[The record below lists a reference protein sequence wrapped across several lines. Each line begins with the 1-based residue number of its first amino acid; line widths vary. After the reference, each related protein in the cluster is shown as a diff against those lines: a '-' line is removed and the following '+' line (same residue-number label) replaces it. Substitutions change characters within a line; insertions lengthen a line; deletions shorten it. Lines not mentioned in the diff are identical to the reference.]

1 MSGSGAFGSLR
12 VLLVDDREESRY
24 LFGTWLRRSGF
35 EVHEAHDGATAIEL
49 LQANHFDIAV
59 LDVNLP
65 DMSGFEISESI
76 RATAASSAMGVIHVS
91 ATAVAPSDRS
101 EGLLRG
107 ADAFLIEPIEPSD
120 LLATITALIR
130 RSGIRQRLDLTARRL
145 RILNRVTADVHA
157 ASNDSQLFAAVVHGV
172 AELGE
177 TGAMV
182 VRRDRNQSIQ
192 SKGDGTV
199 SRNVDPAASEQLF
212 APAVAGASTVYDG
225 SGALGPTPLVGVP
238 FVDETGEPF
247 GALLIPEDVD
257 GAQAE
262 VVPMLAQLA
271 VSLTL
276 ARANISA
283 LDIEHR
289 MALVLQQSLLPQQPP
304 RIPGLTVEFRYFASS
319 LHAEVGGDFY
329 EAIEID
335 PGQLLFA
342 IGDVVGHSLI
352 AATVMGEIRHAL
364 RAFALEGFAPN
375 EIIDRLDRL
384 IRRLHPNMFTSMV
397 CGLIDTTTDHVAL
410 CNAGHLPPLLVE
422 SAGAVQFIRDHGPL
436 LGLDA
441 RDHGLVTFEFPA
453 GSRLV
458 LVTDGL
464 VERRGESLDAGLQRL
479 AAHATE
485 HRAATATVAIDE
497 IIAAIGPAG
506 TPEDDVALM
515 IIDRWSAVGGAR

>member
-12 VLLVDDREESRY
+12 VLLVDDREETRY

-35 EVHEAHDGATAIEL
+35 EVHEANDGATAMEL
-49 LQANHFDIAV
+49 LQAHHFDIAV

-65 DMSGFEISESI
+65 DMSGFDISELI
-76 RATAASSAMGVIHVS
+76 RATPANSAMGVIHVS

-107 ADAFLIEPIEPSD
+107 ADAFLVEPIEPSD

-157 ASNDSQLFAAVVHGV
+157 ASNDSQLFSAVVHGV
-172 AELGE
+172 AQLAE
-177 TGAMV
+177 TGSMV

-199 SRNVDPAASEQLF
+199 SRNVDPAVIEQLL
-212 APAVAGASTVYDG
+212 APAVAGASTLYDS
-225 SGALGPTPLVGVP
+225 SGALGQNPLVGVP

-262 VVPMLAQLA
+262 IVPMLAQLA
-271 VSLTL
+271 VSMTL
-276 ARANISA
+276 ARANMSA

-289 MALVLQQSLLPQQPP
+289 MALVLQQSLLPQRPP
-304 RIPGLTVEFRYFASS
+304 SVEGLTVEFRYLASS

-329 EAIEID
+329 EAIEIN

-352 AATVMGEIRHAL
+352 AAAVMGEIRHAL

-375 EIIDRLDRL
+375 EITDRLDRL
-384 IRRLHPNMFTSMV
+384 IRRLHPSMYTSMV
-397 CGLIDTTTDHVAL
+397 CGVIDTTHNDVSL
-410 CNAGHLPPLLVE
+410 CNAGHLPPLVVD
-422 SAGAVQFIRDHGPL
+422 SAGAPEFIRNHGPL

-441 RDHGLVTFEFPA
+441 HVHELVTRDFPP

-464 VERRGESLDAGLQRL
+464 VERRGESLDLGLQRL
-479 AAHATE
+479 AAHASE
-485 HRAATATVAIDE
+485 HRAATATAAIDE
-497 IIAAIGPAG
+497 IITAIGPAG

-515 IIDRWSAVGGAR
+515 IIDRWIAVDGVR